1 MSLCSRGS
9 TDVSAQS
16 ANTRK
21 VVLAMRTS
29 LYQALR
35 SRAGR
40 PATTGEQVLSPE
52 TWERERKLRMKLE
65 LWGEQVKKEAQLEA
79 SRGTGVLTFGGVEA
93 QLRKVSEQVTREAQ
107 EKQLRARRQV

>member
-16 ANTRK
+16 VDTRK

-52 TWERERKLRMKLE
+52 TWEIERKLRMKYDHYLVIPPE
-65 LWGEQVKKEAQLEA
+65 SVVHWHFHVAYRLHVVHVWHILLHISLHA
-79 SRGTGVLTFGGVEA
+79 SLVMTAIDST
-93 QLRKVSEQVTREAQ
+93 
-107 EKQLRARRQV
+107 